1 MPGVTSTRLF
11 REAAGWNLKLE
22 LCATKVLS
30 QALAPISQNFIVT
43 IKTNSEVTRFTKTI
57 TFQVIEIKGCIL
69 SYQMSL

>member
-43 IKTNSEVTRFTKTI
+43 IKTNSEVTRFTKT